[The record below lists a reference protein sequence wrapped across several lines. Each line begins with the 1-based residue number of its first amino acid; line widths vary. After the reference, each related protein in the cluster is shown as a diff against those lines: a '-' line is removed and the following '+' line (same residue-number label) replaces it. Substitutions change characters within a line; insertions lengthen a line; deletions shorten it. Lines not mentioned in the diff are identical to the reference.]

1 MSATECGFRSRYFF
15 PQKPQCRIGQIYA
28 TKTTVKGG
36 WYSSKT
42 KKISLKCLVQLT
54 SDYTNLSS
62 VYICKNE
69 NGFCAKKKHYLLD
82 FVSLILMK
90 HLRLFLK
97 LSFTICMNANS
108 VKGINIVIKKHH
120 TVTES

>member
-69 NGFCAKKKHYLLD
+69 NGFCAKKTFLIRLCFINSHETSKI
-82 FVSLILMK
+82 VSKVVFYNLYE
-90 HLRLFLK
+90 R
-97 LSFTICMNANS
+97 
-108 VKGINIVIKKHH
+108 
-120 TVTES
+120 